1 MPQIQLLDGKKID
14 FDKSIDGFE
23 LTKKISKS
31 LEKIALIM
39 EVDGELK
46 DLSHKITKDS
56 KVKIITPK
64 DQDFEA
70 QKARDMK
77 QDVQEGIST
86 AYGSTKSSYQKLESA
101 KLVIKHTEVDRSLEG
116 QGIAKKLLEEVAA
129 FARDK
134 NYKILPICPFAK
146 NIMYKYPEQYKDL
159 L

>member
-1 MPQIQLLDGKKID
+1 MSYKAVWRTKSEGEWVYTVEGKKKAFMD
-14 FDKSIDGFE
+14 LL
-23 LTKKISKS
+23 LT
-31 LEKIALIM
+31 ET
-39 EVDGELK
+39 G
-46 DLSHKITKDS
+46 
-56 KVKIITPK
+56 
-64 DQDFEA
+64 
-70 QKARDMK
+70 
-77 QDVQEGIST
+77 
-86 AYGSTKSSYQKLESA
+86 